1 MTLDA
6 GRRGILFAAAGSST
20 LESQAVFDRIG
31 QAALLR
37 FPGVEVR
44 WAFTSSGVRRKL
56 AQQGRR
62 VAAPSDAL
70 EAMQAEGFTTV
81 AVTSLH
87 LSDGMEYSELADTVK
102 AFRTGTGPLT
112 NVALGKTLMAD
123 EEGWRQALKALLAS
137 VPARGPGEAVLLVAH
152 GSLDARAVKTI
163 AHAISVCRQVDPALF
178 LGMILGSPSQDQI
191 VDELRAAGLRKVWVL
206 PCLIAAGVSAHEDI
220 AGAGDHSWLSVLERA
235 GLTCIP
241 ILKGLGE
248 CDGIVDVW
256 LTQSMRVLE
265 SLSAYKE

>member
-56 AQQGRR
+56 AQQGRL
-62 VAAPSDAL
+62 VAAPCDAL

-87 LSDGMEYSELADTVK
+87 LSDGMEYGELADTVK
-102 AFRTGTGPLT
+102 AFRTGRGPLT
-112 NVALGKTLMAD
+112 NVAL
-123 EEGWRQALKALLAS
+123 
-137 VPARGPGEAVLLVAH
+137 
-152 GSLDARAVKTI
+152 
-163 AHAISVCRQVDPALF
+163 
-178 LGMILGSPSQDQI
+178 
-191 VDELRAAGLRKVWVL
+191 
-206 PCLIAAGVSAHEDI
+206 
-220 AGAGDHSWLSVLERA
+220 
-235 GLTCIP
+235 
-241 ILKGLGE
+241 
-248 CDGIVDVW
+248 
-256 LTQSMRVLE
+256 
-265 SLSAYKE
+265 